1 MPKSSNVVLN
11 ELLINEFSYLISR
24 TQTVINYYKKNKNPN
39 SVHLEFKLIAYKKAL
54 EIISSAKHE
63 IESGTSIMHHKGIG
77 NGIANRID
85 LILKHKFLPDE
96 YANILPPGYVDISPD
111 VQVPEVPEVKAPEVP
126 EVKVPEVKSPEVP
139 EVKVPEVKS
148 PEVPVQVQ
156 EVKVSEVLVPIQVEE
171 VKVPEV
177 QVQEVKVPK
186 VQVPIQVQEVKV
198 PEVTRMF
205 NVQNVPRVQKYCQ
218 NEPTEG
224 KARSRYISN
233 SVVDRL
239 ITQNEYLI
247 QNLISEHKEAIKR
260 ERELAKMRSK
270 CDLLELLYL
279 EKNKIE

>member
-1 MPKSSNVVLN
+1 MLKSPVPN
-11 ELLINEFSYLISR
+11 ELLIIEFSNLIAR
-24 TQTVINYYKKNKNPN
+24 TQTVINYYKEHKNPN

-96 YANILPPGYVDISPD
+96 YANILPHGYVDISPD
-111 VQVPEVPEVKAPEVP
+111 VQFPELKVP
-126 EVKVPEVKSPEVP
+126 EVKVP
-139 EVKVPEVKS
+139 
-148 PEVPVQVQ
+148 
-156 EVKVSEVLVPIQVEE
+156 
-171 VKVPEV
+171 
-177 QVQEVKVPK
+177 
-186 VQVPIQVQEVKV
+186 VQEVKV
-198 PEVTRMF
+198 PEVLVPVQEVKVPEVLVPVQEVKVPEVPDPVQEVKVPEVLVPIQVFDVKVPEIARMF
-205 NVQNVPRVQKYCQ
+205 NVQNVPRVPEYCK

-260 ERELAKMRSK
+260 ERELAKIKSK

>member
-85 LILKHKFLPDE
+85 LILKNKFLPDE

-111 VQVPEVPEVKAPEVP
+111 VQVPIQAQEVKVPEVLVPIQVPEVLVPIQVP
-126 EVKVPEVKSPEVP
+126 EVKVPEVLVT
-139 EVKVPEVKS
+139 EVKVP
-148 PEVPVQVQ
+148 
-156 EVKVSEVLVPIQVEE
+156 EVLVPIQVEE
-171 VKVPEV
+171 VKVP
-177 QVQEVKVPK
+177 K
-186 VQVPIQVQEVKV
+186 VPIQVKEVKV

-205 NVQNVPRVQKYCQ
+205 NVQNVPRVPEYCH